1 MGISQI
7 QIADLKTRVSLASLI
22 NEKVRLTRQ
31 GSEYKGLCPFH
42 KEKTPSFSVYTDVH
56 GKERY
61 MCFGCGA
68 SGDHF
73 DWLAH
78 LGFDLPEA
86 IEYLRQRAGKS
97 PPVAKRSDKASTW
110 EVVPPPPD
118 QPPPTELFSAR
129 AKCMLRVVMAW
140 RYCDENGSL
149 LGYVCRL
156 EHEGKKE
163 IIPVQWANDGQWRQ
177 RAFPEPRPLYGVE
190 RLTQHPRAKVLLV
203 EGEKT
208 TDAARRLLSE
218 FSTEV
223 VTWSGGCH
231 AIHKTNWQP
240 LAGRDVVCWPDH
252 DAPGESAMLAIADK
266 LEKLGA
272 RVRVVKS
279 DPDWP
284 ENFDLAD
291 LESDGWTGKQ
301 VREYLH
307 DNLHEPSELNRPA
320 SKAKKMHSHVKKS
333 GGTEGTE
340 WNACNDGA
348 SSGSLTKMAE
358 GTEGTAVLVR
368 PFYQVYDEP
377 SESMR
382 AGVYLHG
389 QRPGK
394 GRDAPPVE
402 FNQWICSPLHVIAIT
417 SRDGADFGRLLRF
430 RNTLGHWCNWAMPMH
445 LLKGSGEDLRGEL
458 LNMGVEID
466 PDAFRVLNRYLQS
479 QQPKRRMI
487 AAASTGWHGKRL
499 FIMPSQNIGEGEAI
513 FQSES
518 SNLDDYRKGG
528 TLDGW
533 QAEIGN
539 RCVGNPILMLAVC
552 TALAGPLLF
561 HLKRSGGGFHI
572 YGDSSQGK
580 TAAEQAG
587 ASVWGHGKEFMRSW
601 RSTSNGLEGV
611 AALHNDTLLALDEIG
626 EADPREIG
634 NLVYGVT
641 NGVGRSRATRTGAAR
656 KNQRWQ
662 LMLLSSGELTL
673 SQHMAEAGKLSR
685 AGQEIRML
693 DIRADQNPFGAWAE
707 LHGLLGGREFSD
719 AILSASTTHYG
730 HAGPAFV
737 GKLLECGEVHEL
749 PTMLAELRQIFPIEN
764 GQEGRAAE
772 RFAIVAM
779 AGELAI
785 AWGILPAPEGSARD
799 AMLVLYNDWRSNQGK
814 GLSEDAKI
822 RKSIRNFL
830 SRYGE
835 AMFSQLGVEPSFP
848 IRDRAG
854 WWKMEHTPNGDRR
867 VWLFTSE
874 GLRRAAGNYDIN
886 RIISAVDA
894 ADWFTER
901 KGGKNS
907 KRVAIDGEKIW
918 LYHLALTDEHQA
930 TPGRG

>member
-1 MGISQI
+1 MTTEL
-7 QIADLKTRVSLASLI
+7 QIADLKARIPLSTLI
-22 NEKVRLTRQ
+22 GEVVLLNQYGTEF
-31 GSEYKGLCPFH
+31 KGLCPFH
-42 KEKTPSFSVYTDVH
+42 QEKTASFTIYTDDQ
-56 GKERY
+56 GAERY
-61 MCFGCGA
+61 KCFGCGK
-68 SGDHF
+68 SGDHI
-73 DWLAH
+73 DWLRSQGI
-78 LGFDLPEA
+78 GFSAAVEH
-86 IEYLRQRAGKS
+86 LRQRAGES
-97 PPVAKRSDKASTW
+97 LQVAELNGRARKWKA
-110 EVVPPPPD
+110 VPPPAD
-118 QPPPTELFSAR
+118 QPPPTELFSAKAGR
-129 AKCMLRVVMAW
+129 MLPVVQAWAYRNEYGALIGYTCRVELDG
-140 RYCDENGSL
+140 R
-149 LGYVCRL
+149 
-156 EHEGKKE
+156 KE
-163 IIPVQWANDGQWRQ
+163 VLPVLWSEERIWRQ

-190 RLTQHPRAKVLLV
+190 MLTQHPKAKVLLV

-208 TDAARRLLSE
+208 ADAARQMLSA
-218 FSTEV
+218 FSVEV
-223 VTWSGGCH
+223 LTWAGGCE
-231 AIHKTNWQP
+231 ATHKSDWQP

-252 DAPGESAMLAIADK
+252 DAPGESAMLAIADR
-266 LEKLGA
+266 LEVIGA
-272 RVRVVKS
+272 RVRIVK
-279 DPDWP
+279 PDRGWP
-284 ENFDLAD
+284 VGYDLAD
-291 LESDGWTGKQ
+291 LKAEGWTGKQ

-307 DNLHEPSELNRPA
+307 DNLFDPSELHSPA
-320 SKAKKMHSHVKKS
+320 SNSTKAHSYVKNT
-333 GGTEGTE
+333 GGTGGTE
-340 WNACNDGA
+340 WNAHNDGA
-348 SSGSLTKMAE
+348 SSGSLPKMAE
-358 GTEGTAVLVR
+358 GTEGTTVLEW

-402 FNQWICSPLHVIAIT
+402 FVKWICSPLHVIAIT

-430 RNTLGHWCNWAMPMH
+430 RNTLGLWCNWAMPML

-458 LNMGVEID
+458 LDMGVEID

-518 SNLDDYRKGG
+518 SNLDDYRQGG

-533 QAEIGN
+533 QLEIGK
-539 RCVGNPILMLAVC
+539 RCVGNPILMLTVC

-561 HLKRSGGGFHI
+561 HLQRSGGGFHI
-572 YGDSSQGK
+572 YGDSSRGK

-656 KNQRWQ
+656 KIRRWQ

-693 DIRADQNPFGAWAE
+693 DVRSDLNPFGAWAE

-730 HAGPAFV
+730 LAGPAFV

-749 PTMLAELRQIFPIEN
+749 PAMLAELRQLFPTDN

-785 AWGILPAPEGSARD
+785 SWGILPAPEGSARD
-799 AMLVLYNDWRSNQGK
+799 AMLVLYNDWRGNQGK

-835 AMFSQLGVEPSFP
+835 AMFSQLAVEPPFP

-854 WWKMEHTPNGDRR
+854 WWKQEHTPNGDRR

-874 GLRRAAGNYDIN
+874 GLRRAAGGYDIN
-886 RIISAVDA
+886 RIIAAVDA
-894 ADWFTER
+894 ADWLTER
-901 KGGKNS
+901 TGGKNS
-907 KRVAIDGEKIW
+907 KRVGIDGRKEW
-918 LYHLALTDEHQA
+918 LYHLAPTDEDEA
-930 TPGRG
+930 TLDGNK